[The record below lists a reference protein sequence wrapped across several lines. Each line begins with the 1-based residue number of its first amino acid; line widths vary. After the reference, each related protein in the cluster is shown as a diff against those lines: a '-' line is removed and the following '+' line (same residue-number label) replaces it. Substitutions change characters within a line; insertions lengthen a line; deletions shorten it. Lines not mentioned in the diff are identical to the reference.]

1 MQHRHHKKSQ
11 KSSTLI
17 KAGLLSSLLI
27 LANIIWYLFFHSDK
41 SLDLTFGI
49 ISPILYGLFYFF
61 IKKIRKKSK
70 SKIKAIIYIPISYAF
85 FGIFWLV
92 FSIGISK
99 LSSVS
104 DPSNVDTED
113 VIEKL
118 EIKNFFIFNPNLSF
132 PSKISEEIERRV
144 WNKSIYPTTI
154 QQSKKQTNNL
164 ILFIILFFIQMFAIY
179 LIENLIYPR
188 LKPEPK
194 KKRRNSNSRRPPRD
208 TVISSETDVFLN
220 FSESDKIDEVKEE
233 EKKSIFP
240 NL

>member
-1 MQHRHHKKSQ
+1 MHTRRHKNQ

-70 SKIKAIIYIPISYAF
+70 SKIKSVIYIPISYTF
-85 FGIFWLV
+85 FGIFWLI
-92 FSIGISK
+92 FSLGISK
-99 LSSVS
+99 LTSVS
-104 DPSNVDTED
+104 ATSNVETED

-144 WNKSIYPTTI
+144 WNKSAYPKTI

-164 ILFIILFFIQMFAIY
+164 ILFIIIFFIQMIAIY
-179 LIENLIYPR
+179 LVENFIYPR
-188 LKPEPK
+188 VKPEQK
-194 KKRRNSNSRRPPRD
+194 KKMRSSNSRRPPRD
-208 TVISSETDVFLN
+208 TIISSEKDVFLN
-220 FSESDKIDEVKEE
+220 FSETKKSEEVKA
-233 EKKSIFP
+233 EKESIFP
-240 NL
+240 KL

>member
-104 DPSNVDTED
+104 DPSNVNTED

>member
-70 SKIKAIIYIPISYAF
+70 SKIKAIIYIPISYTF

-104 DPSNVDTED
+104 DPSNVNTED